1 MMAIAKT
8 TDRKASDKQA
18 RRTAPKAAVKAAVKG
33 PWPDQKARQ
42 DMSEAELARED
53 GKHDK
58 NADWKW

>member
-1 MMAIAKT
+1 MMATAKD
-8 TDRKASDKQA
+8 TDSHRAGDKRA
-18 RRTAPKAAVKAAVKG
+18 RETAAKAVKA

-58 NADWKW
+58 NADWKKTW